1 MKEIS
6 TKKDKIILLIIGA
19 VFFLIGLFLVVRLG
33 SSYTMEIDTLGGSVD
48 ISQYRISL
56 EQEGEREIIG
66 IRGKHIEDGRLLI
79 ELFSVAPG
87 RAFVEV
93 NGPDDFS
100 HLGVIY
106 VHGTGV
112 ITRGSFFGYSTGAF
126 VIPLLI
132 ALYILLI
139 LLFLTVHFLRSLK
152 TSLYQYKNIRY
163 LAWIIILVFSLIIQA
178 GYLTTG
184 GSIENTVSITM
195 NSFTAVSFFI
205 FPVAFVLSI
214 LVGLSS
220 IILMKKEGRSIKN
233 MLPLL
238 LGIAI
243 LAATLIPSLVST
255 LLYNSEFVDLHNS
268 SNPAAYIE
276 MGLNNISYA
285 ILSYLECVLLATIIL
300 SVAAAKRTPPFNKD
314 YILILGCRI
323 NKDGSLTP
331 LLRGRADKALEFAKR
346 QKEAAG
352 RDIVFVPSGGKGSDE
367 IMAEGEAI
375 RDYLLSKGIEE
386 DRIITEKTSKNTEEN
401 FRNSIELIKE
411 RDGGKDPAIAFSTT
425 NYHVF
430 RSGILSRQQG
440 VDADGVGSRT
450 KAYFWINAFVRE
462 FVATLFSG
470 WKKHLLMVIVL
481 ALIMAAM
488 AVFVMMSNI
497 L

>member
-33 SSYTMEIDTLGGSVD
+33 SSYTMEIDTLGGSAD

-100 HLGVIY
+100 HLAVIY
-106 VHGTGV
+106 VHGMGV

-126 VIPLLI
+126 VMPLLI

-220 IILMKKEGRSIKN
+220 IILMKK
-233 MLPLL
+233 
-238 LGIAI
+238 
-243 LAATLIPSLVST
+243 
-255 LLYNSEFVDLHNS
+255 
-268 SNPAAYIE
+268 
-276 MGLNNISYA
+276 
-285 ILSYLECVLLATIIL
+285 
-300 SVAAAKRTPPFNKD
+300 
-314 YILILGCRI
+314 
-323 NKDGSLTP
+323 
-331 LLRGRADKALEFAKR
+331 
-346 QKEAAG
+346 
-352 RDIVFVPSGGKGSDE
+352 
-367 IMAEGEAI
+367 
-375 RDYLLSKGIEE
+375 
-386 DRIITEKTSKNTEEN
+386 
-401 FRNSIELIKE
+401 
-411 RDGGKDPAIAFSTT
+411 
-425 NYHVF
+425 
-430 RSGILSRQQG
+430 
-440 VDADGVGSRT
+440 
-450 KAYFWINAFVRE
+450 
-462 FVATLFSG
+462 
-470 WKKHLLMVIVL
+470 
-481 ALIMAAM
+481 
-488 AVFVMMSNI
+488 
-497 L
+497 